1 MRYLSLVFIA
11 IVALYSCTPDVKES
25 SEYQKLL
32 NEHERLKAKDQANEA
47 VIDTFIT
54 SFEEI
59 QANLDT
65 IKAREKIITAK
76 TRNSSETTTL
86 QKDII
91 KEDIQLIYQLMN
103 ENKRKIAELNK
114 QLKSKDGNVAR
125 LQAVISELEA
135 EITEKDL
142 EIETLKQELA
152 NMDIVI
158 ENLVSDVDK
167 LAVESEEKSKI
178 INDQTAEMNTAYYVI
193 GDDKDLRDKGVITK
207 EGGFIGLGKS
217 DKISG
222 DIDSRHF
229 TKINILQKKAF
240 VIGSKKA
247 KLISTH
253 PSSSYELKGDG
264 RVDSLVIKDPYSFWK
279 TSKYLVVVKD

>member
-1 MRYLSLVFIA
+1 MKYFLGLMLFAV
-11 IVALYSCTPDVKES
+11 VLYSCTPDVKES
-25 SEYQKLL
+25 PAYRQLL
-32 NEHERLKAKDQANEA
+32 EEHERLKAQNDESNA

-76 TRNSSETTTL
+76 TRNSTENSAM
-86 QKDII
+86 QKEII

-103 ENKRKIAELNK
+103 ENKRKLTDLNK
-114 QLKSKDGNVAR
+114 QLKSKDGNVSK
-125 LQAVISELEA
+125 LQAVIRELEA

-142 EIETLKQELA
+142 EIESLKQELA
-152 NMDIVI
+152 NLDIVV

-167 LAVESEEKSKI
+167 LAIESEEKSKI
-178 INDQTAEMNTAYYVI
+178 IGSQTEEMNTAFYVV
-193 GDDKDLRDKGVITK
+193 GDDKDLRAKGVITK

-222 DIDSRHF
+222 DIDASHF
-229 TKINILQKKAF
+229 TKINILKKKSFA
-240 VIGSKKA
+240 IGSKKA
-247 KLISTH
+247 KVLSVH
-253 PSSSYELKGDG
+253 PNSSYELVGDG
-264 RVDSLVIKDPYSFWK
+264 KVDSLIVKNPYDFWK